1 MLSLILAAFGRSP
14 NEARPLFHQNPALLE
29 EVGATIGG
37 LHPIGVDVRQG
48 ELADLARR
56 VGTLRRPIPKRRTEP
71 VRHGIDVKLPEKF
84 RERIGA
90 NRAATR
96 RWEDQARAVSKFGDY
111 IEQSHFPLDH
121 APINPYLIVTQGD

>member
-1 MLSLILAAFGRSP
+1 MRRVRYRSPGVILAAFSRLP

-37 LHPIGVDVRQG
+37 LHPIRVDVCQS

-56 VGTLRRPIPKRRTEP
+56 VGTLRCPIPKRRTEP
-71 VRHGIDVKLPEKF
+71 VRHGISVKLPEKF
-84 RERIGA
+84 RNRIGA

-96 RWEDQARAVSKFGDY
+96 RWEDQARAVNKFARLLQDTLRASG
-111 IEQSHFPLDH
+111 
-121 APINPYLIVTQGD
+121 

>member
-71 VRHGIDVKLPEKF
+71 VRHGIDVKLRRSFESVLALIAPPRGDGKTRPELSANSGIISNSHIF
-84 RERIGA
+84 RLTMRPSI
-90 NRAATR
+90 
-96 RWEDQARAVSKFGDY
+96 
-111 IEQSHFPLDH
+111 
-121 APINPYLIVTQGD
+121 LIL